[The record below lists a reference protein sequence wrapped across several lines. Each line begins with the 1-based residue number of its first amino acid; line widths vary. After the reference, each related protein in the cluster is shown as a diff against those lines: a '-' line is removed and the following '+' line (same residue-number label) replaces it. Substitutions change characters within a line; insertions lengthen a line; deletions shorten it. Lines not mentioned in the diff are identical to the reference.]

1 MALTK
6 KVTTRLYGVMT
17 AALMAVSSLAVNGGI
32 MQPAR
37 LSAAEDGPV
46 GYGAGTTGGAGG
58 TSVTVA
64 TGDQFLAALE
74 SKADSVPLTI
84 YVDGTIT
91 LDNTSQ
97 DELLMKDLSDI
108 SVIGVGTNG
117 ECNGIGIRMVRCENI
132 IIQNMEIH
140 HVLKGAGE
148 GDSISIENSGYVWVD
163 HCELYNVYD
172 GDESK
177 KDVYDGLLDCKKN
190 SHHLT
195 YSYNYLHDSWKSMLC
210 GFSDSDNYDRT
221 FTIHHNIFENCNSR
235 LPLFRYGHAHIYNNY
250 YHDIYTS
257 GINTRMGAEVFV
269 ENNIFDNVKE
279 PVCSLDSKAIG
290 YWNLSGNQ
298 FTGCTAANTSTD
310 TSQSWSEGMANTST
324 YKPDYAYAAEGTD
337 TLLNTLKSTCGV
349 GKIGSTAP
357 VTPGTTAPAITTT
370 TVPAVTDAPAVTTA
384 PRTTTPAADPVS
396 GAIYCAPNGS
406 ASASGTMNDPM
417 TVEKAVET
425 VQPGGT
431 IYCLEGTYS
440 FSSTIKIA
448 ESNSGTAGA
457 YKTISAYPGTSVTFD
472 FSAMALGNSNRGV
485 SMEGSYWHWY
495 GIRIQGAGD
504 NGMILAGSHNIL
516 ELCQFT
522 NNRDTGLQISR
533 VNTSYTDISQWP
545 SYNTIL
551 NCTASNNCD
560 DATMENADGFAAKLT
575 CGVGNVFDGCMSYN
589 NSDDGWDLYAKDATG
604 PIGVVT
610 IQNCIA
616 FRNGWTEDGR
626 GGGDCDGNG
635 FKLGG
640 AGVGT
645 AHVVKNCIA
654 FENLHHGFTDNNNPL
669 FGSLTNCTAFANSK
683 GGGKANF
690 QMDRCTDG
698 AFANLLSYVS
708 YGNCASDKF
717 VGKISN
723 SVYSNSGKYYQ
734 VDAQTAISKN
744 KVGTAFAGPKDSDFI
759 SVTAPAEGTDF
770 HTVWRNPDGSINTN
784 GFLMLASDSAFKGMG
799 AVFTAKEEPPV
810 VTTAVPVTTTTTTTT
825 TTATTAAPQPEPE
838 YGDVNCNGEV
848 EISDVVLL
856 ARYIA
861 QDPTVTISP
870 QGVLNADCDKNSVV
884 DSSDITAISRYLAH
898 LTDTI

>member
-6 KVTTRLYGVMT
+6 KVTTRLCGVMT
-17 AALMAVSSLAVNGGI
+17 AALMAVSSLAVTGGI

-117 ECNGIGIRMVRCENI
+117 ECDGIGIRMVRCENI

-195 YSYNYLHDSWKSMLC
+195 YSYNYLHDSWKTMLC

-257 GINTRMGAEVFV
+257 AINTRMGAEVFV

-324 YKPDYAYAAEGTD
+324 YKPDYAYAAEGTG

-370 TVPAVTDAPAVTTA
+370 TAPAVTDAPAVTTA

-698 AFANLLSYVS
+698 AFASLLSYVS

-744 KVGTAFAGPKDSDFI
+744 KVGTAFAGPQDSDFI

-784 GFLMLASDSAFKGMG
+784 GFLMLASDSALKGMG

-810 VTTAVPVTTTTTTTT
+810 VTTAVPVTTTTTT

>member
-1 MALTK
+1 MVLTK
-6 KVTTRLYGVMT
+6 KTVNRIWGLLT
-17 AALMAVSSLAVNGGI
+17 AALMSVTGLAMAVATA
-32 MQPAR
+32 QPAQVV
-37 LSAAEDGPV
+37 AADGPV

-58 TSVTVA
+58 TSVTVS
-64 TGDQFLAALE
+64 TGDQFLAALD
-74 SKADSVPLTI
+74 SKADNVPLTI

-91 LDNTSQ
+91 LDNTAQ
-97 DELLMKDLSDI
+97 DELLMKDMSDI
-108 SVIGVGTNG
+108 SVIGVADRG

-195 YSYNYLHDSWKSMLC
+195 YSYNYLHDSWKTMLC
-210 GFSDSDNYDRT
+210 GFSDNDNYDRT
-221 FTIHHNIFENCNSR
+221 FTMHHNIFENSNSR
-235 LPLFRYGHAHIYNNY
+235 LPLFRFGHAHIYNNY

-298 FTGCTAANTSTD
+298 FIGCTAANTSTE
-310 TSQSWSEGMANTST
+310 TSQSWSENMANTST
-324 YKPDYAYAAEGTD
+324 YKPDYAYTAEGTD
-337 TLLNTLKSTCGV
+337 TLLDTLKKSCGV
-349 GKIGSTAP
+349 GKLDSTAP
-357 VTPGTTAPAITTT
+357 VTPGTTAPTPTTT
-370 TVPAVTDAPAVTTA
+370 TAPAVTTVLGITTA
-384 PRTTTPAADPVS
+384 PPTTTPSVEPVA

-406 ASASGTMNDPM
+406 DSASGTMDNPM
-417 TVEKAVET
+417 TAQKAIDS

-431 IYCLEGTYS
+431 IYCLGGVYNL
-440 FSSTIKIA
+440 SSTIKVA
-448 ESNSGTAGA
+448 ESNSGTEHA
-457 YKTISAYPGTSVTFD
+457 YKTISALPGASVTFD
-472 FSAMALGNSNRGV
+472 FSAMALDNANRGV

-504 NGMILAGSHNIL
+504 NGMILAGSHNVL

-533 VNTSYTDISQWP
+533 VNTSYSDISQWP

-560 DATMENADGFAAKLT
+560 EATMENADGFAAKLT

-589 NSDDGWDLYAKDATG
+589 NSDDGWDLFAKSATG
-604 PIGVVT
+604 PIGAVT
-610 IQNCIA
+610 LRNCIA

-640 AGVGT
+640 SGVGT
-645 AHVVKNCIA
+645 AHVLENCIA

-669 FGSLTNCTAFANSK
+669 FGSLTNCTSFANSK

-690 QMDRCTDG
+690 QMDRCTAG
-698 AFANLLSYVS
+698 TFTNLLSYVS

-717 VGKISN
+717 VGKIGN
-723 SVYSNSGKYYQ
+723 SVYYNSSKYYQ
-734 VDAQTAISKN
+734 VGSMTDISKN
-744 KVGTAFAGPKDSDFI
+744 KIGDTVTGPQDSDFI

-770 HTVWRNPDGSINTN
+770 HTVWRNPDGSITTN
-784 GFLMLASDSAFKGMG
+784 GFLMLAENSGFQGMG
-799 AVFTAKEEPPV
+799 AVFSTQEQPPV
-810 VTTAVPVTTTTTTTT
+810 VTTTAPAPVTTTTTTTT
-825 TTATTAAPQPEPE
+825 TEPQPEPV
-838 YGDVNCNGEV
+838 YGDVNCHGEV
-848 EISDVVLL
+848 EIGDVVLL
-856 ARYIA
+856 ARYVA
-861 QDPTVTISP
+861 QDASAPITP
-870 QGVLNADCDKNSVV
+870 QGVQNADCDKNQVV
-884 DSSDITAISRYLAH
+884 DSSDITIICRYLAH
-898 LTDTI
+898 LTDTL

>member
-17 AALMAVSSLAVNGGI
+17 AALMAVSSLAATGGI

-117 ECNGIGIRMVRCENI
+117 ECDGIGIRMVRCENI

-195 YSYNYLHDSWKSMLC
+195 YSYNYLHDSWKTMLC

-257 GINTRMGAEVFV
+257 AINTRMGAEVFV

-370 TVPAVTDAPAVTTA
+370 TAPAVTDAPAVTTA

-698 AFANLLSYVS
+698 AFASLLSYVS

-717 VGKISN
+717 VGTISN

-744 KVGTAFAGPKDSDFI
+744 KVGTAFAGPQDSDFI

-784 GFLMLASDSAFKGMG
+784 GFLMLASDSALKGMG

-810 VTTAVPVTTTTTTTT
+810 VTTAVPVTTTTTT
-825 TTATTAAPQPEPE
+825 ATTAAPQLEPE